1 MAKDD
6 MEVVIYKILMYLY
19 ECMKRD
25 VMPDLKKYGWH
36 SELIDIPQQY
46 WCKIIRVLVE
56 KGLVKGFSV
65 CPTKDGILIETKP
78 PIEITYEGREF
89 LRENSGMKKA
99 KEVCGDAFEKS
110 NFHKEI
116 ESRSRRRKKSKVYW

>member
-56 KGLVKGFSV
+56 KRIGQRIFCL
-65 CPTKDGILIETKP
+65 P
-78 PIEITYEGREF
+78 
-89 LRENSGMKKA
+89 NQ
-99 KEVCGDAFEKS
+99 
-110 NFHKEI
+110 
-116 ESRSRRRKKSKVYW
+116 RRYID